1 MVSIRRRIQLT
12 LLIFV
17 LSVFNNI
24 IHEKKYLLKKLKI
37 FE

>member
-1 MVSIRRRIQLT
+1 MVSIRSRIQLT

-17 LSVFNNI
+17 LSVFNKI
-24 IHEKKYLLKKLKI
+24 IHENKYLLKKLKI